1 MTSLYESDVEQLAV
15 ELLERQGWLY
25 LSPEA
30 QESER
35 QHSSDVAL
43 VSRLQAALD
52 KLNPAIPQEAKEQAR
67 IRALA
72 LAGRNPV
79 ASNEAFYQMLTEG
92 ITEDRQ
98 QGGETIGVKVCLI
111 DFDTPLNNDFV
122 VCNQFTVTDRNP
134 LSGHGAV
141 TKRPDIVLFVNGL
154 PLVVIELKNPTD
166 ENATPRKAFDQLQ
179 TYKEVIPKLFCYN
192 GLLVA
197 SDGLDAEAGSLTAGW
212 SRFMAWKTVDG
223 KKEDATTTPQLETL
237 IKGMLRPDVLLELVR
252 HFSVFEKVKKEDP
265 ATGQISI
272 ETVKKIAAYHQYHAV
287 KEAVKSTVRASA
299 REKIAETPERYNLPG
314 VKSQPRGDRKA
325 GVVWHTQGSG
335 KSLSMVFYTG
345 LLVVHREMNNP
356 TIVVITDRNDLDE
369 QLFDDFL
376 AGENLL
382 RQVPRQAE
390 SRAGLRQLLQTA
402 GGGIVFTTI
411 QKFLPEDGSDDFPL
425 LSNRHNIIVIADEAH
440 RSQYGFGARTHF
452 VKDGAK
458 TKYGFAKYLRD
469 ALPEATFI
477 GFTGTPIEKEDASTP
492 AVFGN
497 YIDVY
502 DIEQAVEDGATVPVY
517 YESRLVQ
524 VHLKDEEKAEL
535 DAEVEGITESEEAT
549 ATEKSKAKWSRQEA
563 IIGHEQR
570 VKSIVADILKHF
582 EARQEIFAG
591 KAMIVA
597 TSRRIAVAMYD
608 EITALRPDWR
618 DEDKNKGQVK
628 VIMTSSSSDPATW
641 QQHNTSKAERKTLR
655 ERFQDPDDPLQVV
668 IVRDMWLTGF
678 DAPCLTTM
686 YLDKIMRGH
695 SLMQAIARVNRVYKD
710 KDGGRVVDYIG
721 IASNLK
727 QALVSYTQSNGR
739 GAPAFEQE
747 QAVEK
752 MLEKY
757 AVVAA
762 MFGQFA
768 YKTYFSAGTQEKLR
782 LILEAEE
789 HVLGLENGKER
800 FTKEVGLLEKA
811 FALSV
816 PDPRAMEIKAEVGF
830 FQAVKARLKKFERR
844 GSGKSPDEM
853 ETAIRQL
860 VDKAVAVDGVIDI
873 FAAAGI
879 NKPDVSILSDDF
891 LQEIQGMKRKNLALE
906 LLKKLLNDELRAR
919 TRKNLAQG
927 RKFSEMLEAALRK
940 YRNNLL
946 TAAQVIEEL
955 IQLAKEIKVSDDKA
969 AGMGLSDD
977 ELAFYDALA
986 LNESAKEVMGDDTLR
1001 SLAQVLVQRVRQN
1014 MSIDWTIKESARAKL
1029 RTTVR
1034 RLLREYGYPPDQ
1046 QKLATENILQQTE
1059 LLADEWSVGE
1069 AQ

>member
-15 ELLERQGWLY
+15 ELLECQGWFY
-25 LSPEA
+25 LSLKE
-30 QESER
+30 QEFER
-35 QHSSDVAL
+35 QNPSDVVL
-43 VSRLQAALD
+43 VPRLQAAID
-52 KLNPAIPQEAKEQAR
+52 KLNPDVPHEAKAQAR

-72 LAGRNPV
+72 LAGQNPV

-98 QGGETIGVKVCLI
+98 KNGETIGVKVRLI
-111 DFDTPLNNDFV
+111 DFDTPLDNDFV

-265 ATGQISI
+265 ASGQISI

-287 KEAVKSTVRASA
+287 KEAVKSTVRASSG
-299 REKIAETPERYNLPG
+299 EKISEAPELYNLPG
-314 VKSQPRGDRKA
+314 VNSQPRGDRKA

-335 KSLSMVFYTG
+335 KSLSMVFYAG

-369 QLFDDFL
+369 QLFDAFA
-376 AGENLL
+376 AGKDLL

-411 QKFLPEDGSDDFPL
+411 QKFLPEDGSDNFPL

-458 TKYGFAKYLRD
+458 TNYGFAKYLRD

-524 VHLKDEEKAEL
+524 VHLKEEEKAEL

-563 IIGHEQR
+563 IIGHERR
-570 VKSIVADILKHF
+570 VKSIVADILEHF
-582 EARQEIFAG
+582 GARQEIFAG

-608 EITALRPDWR
+608 EITALRPDWH
-618 DEDKNKGQVK
+618 DEDKTKGQVK
-628 VIMTSSSSDPATW
+628 VIMTSSSSDPAVW
-641 QQHNTSKAERKTLR
+641 QQHNTSKTERKTLR
-655 ERFQDPDDPLQVV
+655 ERFQDPDDPLQIV

-710 KDGGRVVDYIG
+710 KGGGRVVDYIG
-721 IASNLK
+721 IASNLR

-762 MFGQFA
+762 MFDRFA
-768 YKTYFSAGTQEKLR
+768 YQSYFSAATQEKLA

-789 HVLGLENGKER
+789 HVLGLENGKDR
-800 FTKEVGLLEKA
+800 FTREVGLLEKA

-816 PDPRAMEIKAEVGF
+816 PDPRAMKIKAEVGF
-830 FQAVKARLKKFERR
+830 FQAVKARLKKFERQ
-844 GSGKSPDEM
+844 GNGKSSDEM

-906 LLKKLLNDELRAR
+906 LLKKILSDELRTR
-919 TRKNLAQG
+919 KRKNLAQG
-927 RKFSEMLEAALRK
+927 KRFSEMLEAAIRK

-977 ELAFYDALA
+977 EVAFYDALA

-1046 QKLATENILQQTE
+1046 QKLATENILLQTE
-1059 LLADEWSVGE
+1059 LLADEWNVGE
-1069 AQ
+1069 A

>member
-1 MTSLYESDVEQLAV
+1 MTSIYESDVEQLAV
-15 ELLERQGWLY
+15 ELLERQGWFY

-30 QESER
+30 QEFER
-35 QHSSDVAL
+35 QDFSDVVL
-43 VSRLQAALD
+43 GTRLQAAID
-52 KLNPAIPQEAKEQAR
+52 KLNPAIPNEIREQAR
-67 IRALA
+67 RRALTLTA
-72 LAGRNPV
+72 QNPV
-79 ASNEAFYQMLTEG
+79 ASNELFHEMLREG
-92 ITEDRQ
+92 VTEDRQ
-98 QGGETIGVKVCLI
+98 KDGETVGVKVRLI

-122 VCNQFTVTDRNP
+122 VCNQFTVTENKP
-134 LSGHGAV
+134 LSGHGTGV
-141 TKRPDIVLFVNGL
+141 TKRPDIILFVNGL
-154 PLVVIELKNPTD
+154 PMVVIELKNPVD

-179 TYKEVIPKLFCYN
+179 TYKETISSLFCYN
-192 GLLVA
+192 GVLVA
-197 SDGLDAEAGSLTAGW
+197 SDGLDAKAGSLTAGW

-223 KKEDATTTPQLETL
+223 KREDPNTTPQLLTL

-252 HFSVFEKVKKEDP
+252 HFSVFEKVKQEDP
-265 ATGQISI
+265 ASGQISI
-272 ETVKKIAAYHQYHAV
+272 ETIKKVAAYHQYHAV
-287 KEAVKSTVRASA
+287 KEAVKSTIRASSG
-299 REKIAETPERYNLPG
+299 ENVEEDPGVYNLPG
-314 VKSQPRGDRKA
+314 VKGQPRGDRKA

-335 KSLSMVFYTG
+335 KSLSMVFYAG

-356 TIVVITDRNDLDE
+356 TIVVITDRNDLDD
-369 QLFDDFL
+369 QLFDAFV
-376 AGENLL
+376 AGKELL
-382 RQVPRQAE
+382 RQVPKQAE
-390 SRAGLRQLLQTA
+390 SRAQLKQLLQTA
-402 GGGIVFTTI
+402 GGGIVFSTI
-411 QKFLPEDGSDDFPL
+411 QKFLPEDGSENFQL

-458 TKYGFAKYLRD
+458 TNYGFAKYLRD

-524 VHLKDEEKAEL
+524 VHLKEEEKAEL

-549 ATEKSKAKWSRQEA
+549 ATEKAKVKWSKQEA
-563 IIGHEQR
+563 IIGHEER
-570 VKSIVADILKHF
+570 VKSVVTDILKHF
-582 EARQEIFAG
+582 DARQEVFAG

-597 TSRRIAVAMYD
+597 TSRRIAVAMHD
-608 EITALRPDWR
+608 EIVALRPDWH

-641 QQHNTSKAERKTLR
+641 QRHSTSKTERKTLR
-655 ERFQDPDDPLQVV
+655 ERFQDPDDPLQIV

-710 KDGGRVVDYIG
+710 KPGGRVVDYIG
-721 IASNLK
+721 IASDLK

-752 MLEKY
+752 MLEKH

-762 MFGQFA
+762 MFDRFA
-768 YKTYFSAGTQEKLR
+768 YKTYFSADTQAKLG

-800 FTKEVGLLEKA
+800 FIREVGLLEKA

-816 PDPRAMEIKAEVGF
+816 PDPRAMAIKAEVGF
-830 FQAVKARLKKFERR
+830 FQAVKARLKKFERQ
-844 GSGKSPDEM
+844 GSGKSLDEV
-853 ETAIRQL
+853 ETAIRQI
-860 VDKAVAVDGVIDI
+860 VDKAVVVEGVLDI
-873 FAAAGI
+873 FEAAGI
-879 NKPDVSILSDDF
+879 KKPDISILSDDF

-906 LLKKLLNDELRAR
+906 LLKKILNDELRTR
-919 TRKNLAQG
+919 RRKNLAQG
-927 RKFSEMLEAALRK
+927 KRFSEMLEAAIRK

-946 TAAQVIEEL
+946 TTAQVIEEL
-955 IQLAKEIKVSDDKA
+955 IQLAKEIKVSDDKVA
-969 AGMGLSDD
+969 DMGLSDD
-977 ELAFYDALA
+977 EVAFYDTLI

-1001 SLAQVLVQRVRQN
+1001 SLAQVLVQRVKQN
-1014 MSIDWTIKESARAKL
+1014 ISIDWTIKESARAKL

-1046 QKLATENILQQTE
+1046 QKLATENILRQTE
-1059 LLADEWSVGE
+1059 LLADEWSTGTT
-1069 AQ
+1069 